1 MRCNVISYQIECINS
16 CMFWCVCVCV
26 CVRGVCDTEAPFLC
40 MYGMGSMFSVL
51 RIGREHGETL
61 SVGS

>member
-1 MRCNVISYQIECINS
+1 MYVLV
-16 CMFWCVCVCV
+16 CVCVCV